1 MFIPQR
7 ILETRLMEI
16 LAEDVGQGDVTVAAI
31 VPEDTIVEAEI
42 RAQEDGVAAGIEEIV
57 VLAQSLALEVEAR
70 VSDGDKFKNSQVI
83 IKVTGNARTILT
95 AERTILN
102 LLSRMSGIATATKRL
117 AEKITRAN
125 LTVRIAATRKTAPG
139 MVFFDKK
146 AVQIGGGD
154 THRLHLDDLILIK
167 DNHIAIAG
175 GIENA
180 VKQARTKVSFTKKI
194 EVEIAKPEEVSK
206 AATAGA
212 DIIML
217 DNFTPNQIRQAIEI
231 LRKTGHFGKI
241 ILESSGGITAEN
253 ILEYASTGVNILS
266 LGELTHGV
274 KSLDLNLEITRLI

>member
-125 LTVRIAATRKTAPG
+125 PTVRIAATRKTAPG

>member
-1 MFIPQR
+1 
-7 ILETRLMEI
+7 MEI

-125 LTVRIAATRKTAPG
+125 PTVRIAATRKTAPG

-154 THRLHLDDLILIK
+154 THRLHLDD
-167 DNHIAIAG
+167 
-175 GIENA
+175 
-180 VKQARTKVSFTKKI
+180 
-194 EVEIAKPEEVSK
+194 
-206 AATAGA
+206 
-212 DIIML
+212 
-217 DNFTPNQIRQAIEI
+217 
-231 LRKTGHFGKI
+231 
-241 ILESSGGITAEN
+241 
-253 ILEYASTGVNILS
+253 
-266 LGELTHGV
+266 
-274 KSLDLNLEITRLI
+274 

>member
-125 LTVRIAATRKTAPG
+125 PTVRIAATRKTAPG

-175 GIENA
+175 GVENA